1 MKGSKEVL
9 YFEFYD
15 LMYMYFCKI
24 TCKITCVSVVKA
36 KEEMK
41 KQQMEV
47 YFAIASVSFAF
58 HCWLKLSVLQ
68 TKQ

>member
-9 YFEFYD
+9 YFEIYD

-47 YFAIASVSFAF
+47 YFAIASVLFAF
-58 HCWLKLSVLQ
+58 HC
-68 TKQ
+68 